1 MQGMTGALHNIEWEK
16 DEQKAQREEIGCA
29 WV

>member
-1 MQGMTGALHNIEWEK
+1 MQGVTGALFTIEQK
-16 DEQKAQREEIGCA
+16 KNEQKAQREEIGCS

>member
-1 MQGMTGALHNIEWEK
+1 MQGVTGALHAIEREK
-16 DEQKAQREEIGCA
+16 NEQKAQREEIGCA